1 MPLRG
6 APAMSG
12 AQADRRRLT
21 VVEAVVEPALPPG
34 RRSRRAP
41 QPELHRARLIASMT
55 ALSRERD
62 WHGLSVDRICEHA
75 AMSRR
80 TFYEQFADAE
90 DCFASAI
97 EDALQRLWDEV
108 AEQVDAAGDDW
119 AEQVAVAI
127 VAFLAAL
134 ELDRPRA
141 WMAIMEPL
149 YGNGRARAARQVV
162 VDRFVALLERGPV
175 DAEAD
180 RLPAN
185 TAAGTIGGLWELA
198 LQHVSGG
205 EDAVGLDEAAGSAI
219 FLALSPFVG
228 RQDAMRHAY
237 GARKPSELVAE
248 ARARIDDHAGPVDA
262 KVVETALRLTEL
274 SVATL
279 RHIAA
284 CPGCG
289 NGEIA
294 VAVGVAHESQMS
306 RMLRRLADEGLAE
319 SRREGRSH
327 AWALT
332 AWGAAVAG
340 CLGVEELR

>member
-1 MPLRG
+1 
-6 APAMSG
+6 MSG
-12 AQADRRRLT
+12 AQAGRRLT
-21 VVEAVVEPALPPG
+21 VVETVVAPDQPQG
-34 RRSRRAP
+34 RRSGARVP
-41 QPELHRARLIASMT
+41 QPELQRARLIASMT

-80 TFYEQFADAE
+80 TFYEHFADAE

-108 AEQVDAAGDDW
+108 ADQVDAAGDDW

-175 DAEAD
+175 DDEAD
-180 RLPAN
+180 RVPVN

-228 RQDAMRHAY
+228 RHDAMRYAY

-248 ARARIDDHAGPVDA
+248 ARERAGADEAPAADA
-262 KVVETALRLTEL
+262 EVTEAMLRLTEL
-274 SVATL
+274 AAATL

-284 CPGCG
+284 DPGCG
-289 NGEIA
+289 NTDIA
-294 VAVGVAHESQMS
+294 AALEVAHESQMS
-306 RMLRRLADEGLAE
+306 RLLRRLADEGLAE
-319 SRREGRSH
+319 SRRDGRSH
-327 AWALT
+327 AWRLT
-332 AWGAAVAG
+332 AFGAAVAG
-340 CLGVEELR
+340 CLDAEQTR

>member
-1 MPLRG
+1 
-6 APAMSG
+6 MSG
-12 AQADRRRLT
+12 AQAGRRLT
-21 VVEAVVEPALPPG
+21 VVETVVAPDQPQG
-34 RRSRRAP
+34 RRSGARVP
-41 QPELHRARLIASMT
+41 QPELQRARLIASMT

-80 TFYEQFADAE
+80 TFYEHFADAE

-108 AEQVDAAGDDW
+108 ADQVDAAGDDW

-134 ELDRPRA
+134 ELDPPRA

-175 DAEAD
+175 DDEAD
-180 RLPAN
+180 RVPVN

-228 RQDAMRHAY
+228 RHEAMRHAF
-237 GARKPSELVAE
+237 GARKPSAVVAE
-248 ARARIDDHAGPVDA
+248 ARERAAADTPAADPEVAEA
-262 KVVETALRLTEL
+262 MLRLTEL
-274 SVATL
+274 AAATL

-284 CPGCG
+284 HPGSG
-289 NGEIA
+289 NTDIA
-294 VAVGVAHESQMS
+294 AALEVAHESQMS
-306 RMLRRLADEGLAE
+306 RLLRRLADEGLVE
-319 SRREGRSH
+319 SRRDGRSH
-327 AWALT
+327 AWRLT
-332 AWGAAVAG
+332 AFGAAVAD
-340 CLGVEELR
+340 CLDRGAAR

>member
-1 MPLRG
+1 
-6 APAMSG
+6 MSG
-12 AQADRRRLT
+12 AQANRPRLS
-21 VVEAVVEPALPPG
+21 VVETGVEPAHPQA
-34 RRSRRAP
+34 RRASRIA
-41 QPELHRARLIASMT
+41 QPELQRIRLIASMT

-80 TFYEQFADAE
+80 TFYEQFTDAE

-119 AEQVAVAI
+119 AEQVTVAI
-127 VAFLAAL
+127 VTFLAAL

-162 VDRFVALLERGPV
+162 VDRFVALLEGGPT
-175 DAEAD
+175 DDDSD
-180 RLPAN
+180 RVPAN

-205 EDAVGLDEAAGSAI
+205 EEAVGLDEAAGSAI

-228 RQDAMRHAY
+228 RHEAMRHAF
-237 GARKPSELVAE
+237 GSRKPSEVVAE
-248 ARARIDDHAGPVDA
+248 ARERVGGDPPAVDDGVAQA
-262 KVVETALRLTEL
+262 ALRLTEL
-274 SVATL
+274 SATALLHVAA
-279 RHIAA
+279 HA
-284 CPGCG
+284 GCG
-289 NGEIA
+289 NVEIA
-294 VAVGVAHESQMS
+294 KAVGIAHESQVS
-306 RMLRRLADEGLAE
+306 RLLRRLADAGLVE
-319 SRREGRSH
+319 SRREGRGH
-327 AWALT
+327 AWGLT
-332 AWGAAVAG
+332 ARGAAVAA
-340 CLGVEELR
+340 CLGAEEDG

>member
-1 MPLRG
+1 MSCCAPDG
-6 APAMSG
+6 AVE
-12 AQADRRRLT
+12 T
-21 VVEAVVEPALPPG
+21 VSDPG
-34 RRSRRAP
+34 RLQVRRNGGRAP
-41 QPELHRARLIASMT
+41 QPELQRARLIASMT

-62 WHGLSVDRICEHA
+62 WHGLSVDRICDHA

-80 TFYEQFADAE
+80 TFYEHFADAE

-108 AEQVDAAGDDW
+108 AEQVDAAGGGW

-134 ELDRPRA
+134 ELDPPRA

-162 VDRFVALLERGPV
+162 VDRFVALLEGGPV
-175 DAEAD
+175 DDKAD
-180 RLPAN
+180 RVPAN

-228 RQDAMRHAY
+228 RHDAMRHAF
-237 GARKPSELVAE
+237 GARKPSEVVAE
-248 ARARIDDHAGPVDA
+248 ARVHAEDPTAPADA
-262 KVVETALRLTEL
+262 EVVAVALRLTEL

-279 RHIAA
+279 CHIAA
-284 CPGCG
+284 HPGCG

-294 VAVGVAHESQMS
+294 VAIGVAHESQMS
-306 RMLRRLADEGLAE
+306 RMLRRLADAGLAE

-332 AWGAAVAG
+332 ARGAAVAD
-340 CLGVEELR
+340 CLDVEEAR

>member
-1 MPLRG
+1 
-6 APAMSG
+6 MSG
-12 AQADRRRLT
+12 AQADRRRRT
-21 VVEAVVEPALPPG
+21 VVETVIEPAAPRG
-34 RRSRRAP
+34 RRSSGRVP
-41 QPELHRARLIASMT
+41 QPELQRARLIASMT

-80 TFYEQFADAE
+80 TFYEHFADAE

-108 AEQVDAAGDDW
+108 AEQVADAGNGW

-127 VAFLAAL
+127 VTFLAAL
-134 ELDRPRA
+134 ELDPPRA

-162 VDRFVALLERGPV
+162 VDRFVALLESGPV
-175 DAEAD
+175 DDEAD
-180 RLPAN
+180 RVPAN

-228 RQDAMRHAY
+228 RNDAMRHAF
-237 GARKPSELVAE
+237 GARKPSEMVAE
-248 ARARIDDHAGPVDA
+248 VRERDA
-262 KVVETALRLTEL
+262 NDAPAADAEIAEAMLRLTEL
-274 SVATL
+274 AATALRYVAA
-279 RHIAA
+279 H
-284 CPGCG
+284 PGCG
-289 NGEIA
+289 NVDVA
-294 VAVGVAHESQMS
+294 AAVGVAHESQMS
-306 RMLRRLADEGLAE
+306 RLLRRLADAGLAE
-319 SRREGRSH
+319 SGREGRSH
-327 AWALT
+327 AWRLT
-332 AWGAAVAG
+332 ERGAAVADY
-340 CLGVEELR
+340 LQADETR

>member
-1 MPLRG
+1 
-6 APAMSG
+6 MSG
-12 AQADRRRLT
+12 AQAGRRLT
-21 VVEAVVEPALPPG
+21 VVETVIEPAHPQG
-34 RRSRRAP
+34 RRSGARVP
-41 QPELHRARLIASMT
+41 QPELQRARLIASMT

-80 TFYEQFADAE
+80 TFYEHFADAE

-119 AEQVAVAI
+119 AEQVAVAV

-175 DAEAD
+175 DDEAD
-180 RLPAN
+180 RVPVN

-228 RQDAMRHAY
+228 RHDAMRYAY

-248 ARARIDDHAGPVDA
+248 ARERAVADPPAADA
-262 KVVETALRLTEL
+262 EVAEAMLRLTEL
-274 SVATL
+274 AAATL

-284 CPGCG
+284 HTGCG
-289 NGEIA
+289 NTDIA
-294 VAVGVAHESQMS
+294 AALDVTHESQMS
-306 RMLRRLADEGLAE
+306 RLLRRLADEGLAE

-327 AWALT
+327 AWRLT
-332 AWGAAVAG
+332 AFGAAVAG
-340 CLGVEELR
+340 CLEAEQTR